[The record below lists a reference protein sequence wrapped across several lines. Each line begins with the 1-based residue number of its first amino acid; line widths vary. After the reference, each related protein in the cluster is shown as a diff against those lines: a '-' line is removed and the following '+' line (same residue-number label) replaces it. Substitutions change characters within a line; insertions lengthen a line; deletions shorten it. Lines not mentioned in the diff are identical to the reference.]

1 MKTGKLSVAS
11 MVLCTALLISSQASA
26 ANLSKADNLDKRN
39 LPKPE
44 PVPNQL
50 LVSFKSGVSSAEIST
65 QHRNAR
71 GRVLK
76 NIRRIGVELVE
87 VSTGT
92 VEEALKAYRKNPKVA
107 FAEPNYRRSL
117 TTLPVPNEGSLP
129 NIPNLFTEQWHLH
142 NSGQGFGEICTIDWN
157 SWQYVCEAPVYWGIP
172 YADIDA
178 LKGWGLTQGSPDIK
192 IAVLDSGVEC
202 SHPDLSGKCVEQIN
216 FATGSSNPD
225 DYIGHGTHVASIAAA
240 NTNNQIG
247 TSGVAW
253 EASIGSLKVCA
264 EVEIIPGYYSAD
276 CRDGDLAEAIIHAA
290 DNGYQVINMSLAGP
304 EDSAVIRNAVEYA
317 WSKGAVLVAGAG
329 NNYDRVIQYPAG
341 YEEVISVAST
351 DHYDNLS
358 SFSTFSNEWV
368 SVAAPGGSIS
378 MLDGKGTILAAVPAA
393 YCSWNPDC
401 YDRKSGTSMATPVV
415 AGIAA
420 LVWSHIDSPD
430 NAAVRECIEKSA
442 EKTGA
447 LGQNFLSWTQH
458 GRVNLYNALLCEQ
471 NQGIINENPTALFS
485 SAATG
490 LNVNFTDHSFDP
502 DGTVVSWTWNFG
514 DGGTSTEQNP
524 SHTYAAA
531 GKYTVEL
538 TVTDNDGGVS
548 KVFSIE
554 VEVSDSDTTKPKKPK
569 RTR

>member
-1 MKTGKLSVAS
+1 MKTGKLSVAG
-11 MVLCTALLISSQASA
+11 VALCTALLICSQASA
-26 ANLSKADNLDKRN
+26 ATLSKVDNPDKKN

-50 LVSFKSGVSSAEIST
+50 LVSFKSDASSAEIST
-65 QHRNAR
+65 QHRNTK
-71 GRVLK
+71 GKVVK
-76 NIRRIGVELVE
+76 KIRRIGVEVVE
-87 VSTGT
+87 VSTDT
-92 VEEALKAYRKNPKVA
+92 VEEALRAYRKNPKVA

-117 TTLPVPNEGSLP
+117 TTLPPPNEGSLP

-142 NSGQGFGEICTIDWN
+142 NTGQGFGEICTMDLN
-157 SWQYVCEAPVYWGIP
+157 TFQYVCKAPSYWGIP

-178 LKGWGLTQGSPDIK
+178 LKGWELTQGSADIK

-202 SHPDLSGKCVEQIN
+202 THPDLSGKCVEQIN
-216 FATGSSNPD
+216 FADGSSNPD

-247 TSGVAW
+247 TAGVAR
-253 EASIGSLKVCA
+253 EATIGSLKVCA

-276 CRDGDLAEAIIHAA
+276 CRDGDLAEAIVYAA

-329 NNYDRVIQYPAG
+329 NNYDRIIQYPAG
-341 YEEVISVAST
+341 YDEVISVAST

-378 MLDGKGTILAAVPAA
+378 MFDGKGTILAAVPAA
-393 YCSWNPDC
+393 YCGWNPDC

-415 AGIAA
+415 SGIAA
-420 LVWSHIDSPD
+420 MVWSYMDSPD
-430 NAAVRECIEKSA
+430 NTKVRECIEISA
-442 EKTGA
+442 EKSGA
-447 LGQNFLSWTQH
+447 LGQNFLAWTKN
-458 GRVNLYNALLCEQ
+458 GRVNLYNALLCEEPPP
-471 NQGIINENPTALFS
+471 INEHPTALFN

-490 LNVNFTDHSFDP
+490 LNVDFSDRSFDP
-502 DGTVVSWTWNFG
+502 DGTIASWSWNFG

-531 GKYTVEL
+531 GKYTVTL
-538 TVTDNDGGVS
+538 TVTDNKDGVS
-548 KVFSIE
+548 AEFSSE